1 MLEYVQTNWMEIS
14 VIAGIVIV
22 LASRVAKLTP
32 NQTDDKVVAALRKL
46 ALVLSIDVPDN
57 PGKPKE

>member
-32 NQTDDKVVAALRKL
+32 TQTDDKVVAALRKL